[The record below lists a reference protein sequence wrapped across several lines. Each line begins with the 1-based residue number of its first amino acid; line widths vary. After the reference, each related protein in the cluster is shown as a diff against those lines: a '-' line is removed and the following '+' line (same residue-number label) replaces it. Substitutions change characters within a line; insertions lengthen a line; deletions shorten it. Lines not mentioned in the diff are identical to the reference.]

1 MSLRKFLDFRDGR
14 DTPKPFLDHLEDLRK
29 MVIRMTITLGIAMTL
44 GFVFRSELAAF
55 IQAPLI
61 AVDPSRADNL
71 QSLGVADSMTISFK
85 LAFYAGLIL
94 SFPALLYFLA
104 EFVLP
109 ALTGRE
115 RQVILAAAA
124 VGFGLF
130 LSGVIFAFFVVLP
143 ATLQFFFED
152 AQAMQWRPTWTVGEY
167 YSFTTQFVL
176 AFGLAFELP
185 VVVLALVKMGLLG
198 YGQMK
203 ATRPYAIVVIFFL
216 AALITPTTDIIT
228 LLLMGAPMVLLYEA
242 CIWIARWMNRNEIA
256 NEDERRPMSRLRGE
270 GGGDDEEA

>member
-14 DTPKPFLDHLEDLRK
+14 DTPKPFLDHMEDLRK
-29 MVIRMTITLGIAMTL
+29 MIIRMTLALGIAMIL
-44 GFVFRSELAAF
+44 GFVFRAELASF
-55 IQAPLI
+55 VQAPLL
-61 AVDPSRADNL
+61 AVDPSRAGNL

-104 EFVLP
+104 GFVMP

-115 RQVILAAAA
+115 RKVVLIASV

-167 YSFTTQFVL
+167 YSFATQFIL

-185 VVVLALVKMGLLG
+185 VVVLALVKVGVLR

-203 ATRPYAIVVIFFL
+203 ATRPYAIVVIFLL
-216 AALITPTTDIIT
+216 AAVITPTTDIIT
-228 LLLMGAPMVLLYEA
+228 LMLMGAPMVLLYEA
-242 CIWIARWMNRNEIA
+242 CIWIARWMEKREG
-256 NEDERRPMSRLRGE
+256 RRAVAPGAD
-270 GGGDDEEA
+270 GGV